1 MSSNQTRPQTKISY
15 YIEPKGTIWIA
26 VGFMAL
32 SFGLRLAWWLVW
44 PEDTASA
51 GVYVHGV
58 LPLGA
63 CVLFCLCLL
72 YPGRMSLRAS
82 FLPALLGVLFF
93 ILKAQTFVWWH
104 QTLCTLLHL
113 LVAVLYGLTAFS
125 VLPLRKLLFPLFGL
139 PLTFH
144 AIVLDLIVHRTV
156 FAWPDW
162 FQEWSVLCI
171 MAGLLCV
178 AFAIREER
186 PAVQEAAS

>member
-1 MSSNQTRPQTKISY
+1 MSSDLSARQTRISY
-15 YIEPKGTIWIA
+15 YIEPKGAVWAA
-26 VGFMAL
+26 VGFMVL
-32 SFGLRLAWWLVW
+32 SFGLRLAWWLAW
-44 PEDTASA
+44 PEDTAAA

-72 YPGRMSLRAS
+72 YPGRISLRIS
-82 FLPALLGVLFF
+82 FFPALLGVLFF
-93 ILKAQTFVWWH
+93 ILKAGTFVWWH
-104 QTLCTLLHL
+104 QTLCTLLYL

-125 VLPLRKLLFPLFGL
+125 ILPLRKLLFPPFGL

-144 AIVLDLIVHRTV
+144 AVVLDLIVHRTV
-156 FAWPDW
+156 FTWPEW

-178 AFAIREER
+178 ALAIREER
-186 PAVQEAAS
+186 PAPQGEAA

>member
-1 MSSNQTRPQTKISY
+1 MTATRPRVGY
-15 YIEPKGTIWIA
+15 YIEPKGMVWVA

-82 FLPALLGVLFF
+82 FFPALLGVLFF

-104 QTLCTLLHL
+104 QTLCTLLYL

-125 VLPLRKLLFPLFGL
+125 ILPLRKLLFPLFGL

-144 AIVLDLIVHRTV
+144 AFVLDLIVHRTV
-156 FAWPDW
+156 FTLPEW
-162 FQEWSVLCI
+162 FQEGSVLCI

-178 AFAIREER
+178 SLAIREKY
-186 PAVQEAAS
+186 PAVREETP